1 MNSLFYRSPR
11 RPWLVALIALAGL
24 VGCSTVPKDYADPE
38 GVEYQDA
45 SHEIRI
51 HVVDN
56 FDFSGAVAMLVTPTK
71 STAKREEKADEAA
84 QFERILGNVHH
95 DFAAALD
102 KVGLVPQ
109 VTSDATQ
116 LPATGTTLEFET
128 TVVGYYRG
136 SAAERVLIGFGAG
149 SPYLMVRGRI
159 LDRTTGEARVH
170 FLVKRGFEGLDRGID
185 DESILR
191 GNAKDMAV
199 DVADV
204 LKRVKEHRRLR

>member
-1 MNSLFYRSPR
+1 MTIWHKCSARLLGFVC
-11 RPWLVALIALAGL
+11 LGL
-24 VGCSTVPKDYADPE
+24 LLLSGCSTVPKDYADPE
-38 GVEYQDA
+38 GVQYQDA
-45 SHEIRI
+45 AHEIRI

-56 FDFSGAVAMLVTPTK
+56 FDFSGATALFVAPTK
-71 STAKREEKADEAA
+71 STAKREEKADEVA
-84 QFERILGNVHH
+84 QFERILANVHD
-95 DFAAALD
+95 DFAAAFTKAAL
-102 KVGLVPQ
+102 LPQ
-109 VTSDATQ
+109 ITTDASQ
-116 LPATGTTLEFET
+116 LPATGPTLELET

-159 LDRTTGEARVH
+159 LDRTTGEARLH